1 MADRGVSDV
10 LGYALVFALIVS
22 MVGVVYTSGL
32 GGLHNVR
39 ESEKLTNAERAF
51 DVLDSNIDDI
61 ASGTGQSRGTEIK
74 LENAEVGFGQDVV
87 VNVSVDGGSYYSGV
101 LTPIYFAGQNRD
113 TKIISVDG
121 AVLRSETDGATMLS
135 DPGFV
140 FGDTTVVPML
150 ITRTRETGVSGSGR
164 VLVRTVSPE
173 RRVVHLPAQ
182 GSDVTINVT
191 TPRTGAWSDY
201 LSEQTGQP
209 CSVSGQTVTC
219 QVTTDDVYVQVI
231 WIDVALN

>member
-1 MADRGVSDV
+1 MADRAVSDV

-22 MVGVVYTSGL
+22 MVGVVYVSGL
-32 GGLHNVR
+32 GGLHDVR

-51 DVLDSNIDDI
+51 DVLDSNLDDI
-61 ASGTGQSRGTEIK
+61 ATGTGQSRGTEIK
-74 LENAEVGFGQDVV
+74 LEDAELGFGQDVV
-87 VNVSVDGGSYYSGV
+87 VNVSVDGGAYYQGTM
-101 LTPIYFAGQNRD
+101 TPIYFAGANRE

-121 AVLRSETDGATMLS
+121 AVLRSETDGAAMLS

-191 TPRTGAWSDY
+191 TPRPGPWSEY
-201 LSEQTGQP
+201 LSEQTGQS
-209 CSVSGQTVTC
+209 CTVTGQTVSC
-219 QVTTDDVYVQVI
+219 PVTTNDVYIQVV
-231 WIDVALN
+231 WIDVSLD